1 LDSQDFLK
9 LRRLVMKRIILVT
22 LVLFGMYMLA
32 GGSWPSETS
41 AATPRV
47 ESAVVEFADLVKLG
61 GVLLRG
67 EYLVV
72 HDEQRMANGEAC
84 TYIYRGKQIDETKLV
99 TSFHCIHIER
109 EKADVFKITIAR
121 LRSPNGVPE
130 VQEIQFAGSKDGH
143 RVP

>member
-1 LDSQDFLK
+1 
-9 LRRLVMKRIILVT
+9 MKRTILVT
-22 LVLFGMYMLA
+22 LMLFGMFILV

-41 AATPRV
+41 AATPR

-67 EYLVV
+67 EYLVA

-99 TSFHCIHIER
+99 ASFHCIHVER
-109 EKADVFKITIAR
+109 EKADVFKVTIAR
-121 LRSPNGVPE
+121 HGSPYGVPE
-130 VQEIQFAGSKDGH
+130 VQEIQFAGSTDGH

>member
-1 LDSQDFLK
+1 
-9 LRRLVMKRIILVT
+9 MKRTILVT
-22 LVLFGMYMLA
+22 FVLFSLIA
-32 GGSWPSETS
+32 LTVSIWSSKTS

-99 TSFHCIHIER
+99 ASFHCIHVER
-109 EKADVFKITIAR
+109 ERADAFKVTIAR
-121 LRSPNGVPE
+121 LRSPYGVPE
-130 VQEIQFAGSKDGH
+130 VQEIQFAGSTDGH